1 MRKQTL
7 AVAFGA
13 ALSTLVIV
21 SAAAAAGP
29 AAFRCETQMT
39 GAKTHPVVFHCD
51 AQTPQGTAYVR
62 PADCDPATMSWG
74 AMQAHCKAA
83 NAAQQPG
90 G

>member
-1 MRKQTL
+1 M
-7 AVAFGA
+7 
-13 ALSTLVIV
+13 V
-21 SAAAAAGP
+21 SAAAAAQ
-29 AAFRCETQMT
+29 AAPGYRCETQMT

-51 AQTPQGTAYVR
+51 DQTPQGTANLR

-83 NAAQQPG
+83 SAAGQPG